1 MKELNGRLAFVT
13 AGANGI
19 GLALAKAFGAEGMN
33 VAIGDVD
40 EEALEKAIAELRA
53 VTQAE
58 PFLFNVA
65 DRAAFAQ
72 AADAAEARF
81 GPVGVLCNNAA
92 AELPMTPA
100 TMTYEGWDRSL
111 SVTLGGAVNGTQT
124 FLPRMVSRPRGGP
137 YREYGLP
144 GRFGGGS
151 RGAELHLQH
160 VEVRRGRAVRGVA
173 HVARR
178 HERGGHGDLP
188 GLYGDERR
196 EPGTC
201 RAAEE
206 GLVPRARGGRAGPAG
221 GDARSAGNARTTPGG
236 AGREGRAGR
245 EEQRHVRHGAR
256 RVDQVQERMDALI
269 AAMPEETERDRALE
283 EFLRH

>member
-124 FLPRMVSRPRGGP
+124 FLPRMVSRP
-137 YREYGLP
+137 EEAHIVNTASQAGL
-144 GRFGGGS
+144 
-151 RGAELHLQH
+151 
-160 VEVRRGRAVRGVA
+160 VA
-173 HVARR
+173 
-178 HERGGHGDLP
+178 GHGGRSFTYNMSKFGVVGLSEALHTLLAGTNVGVTVICP
-188 GLYGDERR
+188 GYTQAVKNNDMY
-196 EPGTC
+196 
-201 RAAEE
+201 
-206 GLVPRARGGRAGPAG
+206 VM
-221 GDARSAGNARTTPGG
+221 
-236 AGREGRAGR
+236 
-245 EEQRHVRHGAR
+245 GAR
-256 RVDQVQERMDALI
+256 RVDQVQERMNALI

-283 EFLRH
+283 EFLRQ